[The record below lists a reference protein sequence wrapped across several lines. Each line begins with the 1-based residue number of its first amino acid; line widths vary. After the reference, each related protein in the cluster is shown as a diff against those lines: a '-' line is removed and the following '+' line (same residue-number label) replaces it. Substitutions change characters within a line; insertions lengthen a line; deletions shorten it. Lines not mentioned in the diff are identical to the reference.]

1 MDIYSFLN
9 SSDIAAHCREINH
22 TWNPFDMAVIIGI
35 SYRPM
40 DEKHTAWRELM
51 ADYPDMPTPRGLHH
65 ESYPSLHEKL
75 EEAIAYEMLYRTQ
88 SQAIF
93 KQAEQGAVYVYAID
107 EYNREKSVFTNLE
120 SLFADVYKNFEREE
134 VQSIRVIKS
143 NLDDGDNDKGTITA
157 RLDYDGNIAD
167 VDVSASED
175 LRAKWFPNVNYDSSR
190 MFSDDFYVI
199 IPTPFKRGD
208 ILTHNNTPW
217 QLGEKSVFV
226 LDNIGHDN
234 PKTLERRLRYD
245 GDITDMC
252 GRRYFVYDDGTL
264 CEDNELC
271 YDRLEYYRGKLEG
284 KDRLLQY
291 VSWYLKD
298 VIALTPLMLM
308 QCRVVSQ
315 QQLNASFD
323 LIGWAYPKEHIIA
336 DGQADHI
343 NETDS
348 EASSDTRNIGGAFI

>member
-1 MDIYSFLN
+1 MDIYNFLN
-9 SSDIAAHCREINH
+9 SRDIAAHCREINH

-35 SYRPM
+35 SNRPM
-40 DEKHTAWRELM
+40 EEKHKAWRELI
-51 ADYPDMPTPRGLHH
+51 ADYPDIPTPRGLHH

-75 EEAIAYEMLYRTQ
+75 EEAIAYEVLYRTQ

-93 KQAEQGAVYVYAID
+93 KQAELGAVYVYAID
-107 EYNREKSVFTNLE
+107 EYNIEKSVFTNLE

-143 NLDDGDNDKGTITA
+143 YLDDGDNDKGTITT
-157 RLDYDGNIAD
+157 RLDYDGNIED
-167 VDVSASED
+167 VDVLASED
-175 LRAKWFPNVNYDSSR
+175 LRAKWFPNVSYDSSR

-208 ILTHNNTPW
+208 ILINSDSPW
-217 QLGEKSVFV
+217 RLGKKSVLV
-226 LDNIGHDN
+226 LDRICHDN
-234 PKTLERRLRYD
+234 PNTFERRLRYE

-252 GRRYFVYDDGTL
+252 GWGYFVNDDGTL
-264 CEDNELC
+264 CEDNSYF

-298 VIALTPLMLM
+298 EIALTPLMLM

-315 QQLNASFD
+315 QHLNTSFD
-323 LIGWAYPKEHIIA
+323 LRGWAFPEEHIIA
-336 DGQADHI
+336 DGQADHLKK
-343 NETDS
+343 TY
-348 EASSDTRNIGGAFI
+348 SDD